1 MAGAAR
7 ERMIVDLGGL
17 APALRAH
24 AKARHLTVT
33 QAARLAV
40 AAVLEPAPVDA
51 GVQPE
56 SEPDST
62 ADRTVKLTIRLRR
75 GVADQLTARARD
87 CGLSHGAYLTTLI
100 DAAPAPPLA
109 MVKAL
114 SASTD
119 QLAVVAADVNEVIRL
134 LRRDT
139 SPSQEMLGTSV
150 RSIVLDTRRHL
161 DLASRVVAELRPART
176 YPRRPRGKRAADERI
191 RQ

>member
-1 MAGAAR
+1 MT
-7 ERMIVDLGGL
+7 VDLCGL

-24 AKARHLTVT
+24 AKARYLTVS

-40 AAVLEPAPVDA
+40 AAALEPASPDPQ
-51 GVQPE
+51 VQPE
-56 SEPDST
+56 RDPDSA
-62 ADRTVKLTIRLRR
+62 ADQPVKLTIRLRR
-75 GVADQLTARARD
+75 GIAARLTERARD
-87 CGLSHGAYLTTLI
+87 CGLSHGAYLTTLV

-119 QLAVVAADVNEVIRL
+119 QLAVVSADMNEVIRL

-139 SPSQEMLGTSV
+139 SPSQEVLGEV
-150 RSIVLDTRRHL
+150 LRSIVDGTRRHL

-176 YPRRPRGKRAADERI
+176 YPRRPPGNRAAGKRI
-191 RQ
+191 SQ

>member
-40 AAVLEPAPVDA
+40 AAALGPASLDPQ
-51 GVQPE
+51 VQPKGGPN
-56 SEPDST
+56 SA
-62 ADRTVKLTIRLRR
+62 ADHPVKLTIRLRR
-75 GVADQLTARARD
+75 GVADRLTERAKD
-87 CGLSHGAYLTTLI
+87 CGLSHGAYLATLI
-100 DAAPAPPLA
+100 DAAPAPSLA

-119 QLAVVAADVNEVIRL
+119 QLAVVSADVNEIIRL

-139 SPSQEMLGTSV
+139 SPSQEMLGASV
-150 RSIVLDTRRHL
+150 RSIVDGIRRHL
-161 DLASRVVAELRPART
+161 ELASRVVAELRPARR

>member
-1 MAGAAR
+1 
-7 ERMIVDLGGL
+7 MIVDLGGL

-100 DAAPAPPLA
+100 DAAPAPSLA

-114 SASTD
+114 TASTD
-119 QLAVVAADVNEVIRL
+119 QLAVVSADVNEVIRL

-139 SPSQEMLGTSV
+139 SPSGEVLGASV
-150 RSIVLDTRRHL
+150 RSIVDGTRKHL

-176 YPRRPRGKRAADERI
+176 YPRRPPGKRAADERI

>member
-1 MAGAAR
+1 
-7 ERMIVDLGGL
+7 MIVDLGGL

-109 MVKAL
+109 MLKAL

-150 RSIVLDTRRHL
+150 RSIVDGTRRHL
-161 DLASRVVAELRPART
+161 ELASRVVAELRPART

>member
-119 QLAVVAADVNEVIRL
+119 QLAVVSADMNEVIRL

-139 SPSQEMLGTSV
+139 SPSQEVLGEV
-150 RSIVLDTRRHL
+150 LRSIVDGTRRHL

-176 YPRRPRGKRAADERI
+176 YPRRSPGNRPAGVRI
-191 RQ
+191 SQ

>member
-1 MAGAAR
+1 
-7 ERMIVDLGGL
+7 MIVDLGGL

-100 DAAPAPPLA
+100 DAAPAPSLA

-114 SASTD
+114 TASTD
-119 QLAVVAADVNEVIRL
+119 QLAVVSADVNEVIRL

-150 RSIVLDTRRHL
+150 RSIVDGTRRHL
-161 DLASRVVAELRPART
+161 ELASRVVAELRPART